1 MDGGGGGP
9 CIGRGGGGAK
19 ERFQLQDI
27 LVGLNQRLNHERW
40 LKSRPSSI
48 AVVCLPI
55 MLELVLFMRMKSVP
69 IKFRSFLPTIDA
81 RSAGFRCIM
90 AAVILTDVSGHCSKI
105 ALELVKQDISLDW
118 IGVSAYRPMCN
129 TYMRASL
136 APRSLQIRNKFMR
149 RPLADSFWEN
159 RRQQMGEDA

>member
-9 CIGRGGGGAK
+9 LQCIGRGGGGAK

-48 AVVCLPI
+48 AAAALVCLPI

-90 AAVILTDVSGHCSKI
+90 AAGKAVLILRDVSEK
-105 ALELVKQDISLDW
+105 
-118 IGVSAYRPMCN
+118 
-129 TYMRASL
+129 
-136 APRSLQIRNKFMR
+136 
-149 RPLADSFWEN
+149 
-159 RRQQMGEDA
+159 

>member
-1 MDGGGGGP
+1 MQ

-48 AVVCLPI
+48 AAAVVCLPI

-90 AAVILTDVSGHCSKI
+90 AAGKAGLILRDVSGHSSKI
-105 ALELVKQDISLDW
+105 ELVKQDISLDW
-118 IGVSAYRPMCN
+118 IGVSAYRPMCS

>member
-1 MDGGGGGP
+1 MGRISTNKLFSWVELKVAGGGGGP
-9 CIGRGGGGAK
+9 CIGRGGAK

-48 AVVCLPI
+48 AAVCLPI

-90 AAVILTDVSGHCSKI
+90 AAGKAGLILR
-105 ALELVKQDISLDW
+105 E
-118 IGVSAYRPMCN
+118 M
-129 TYMRASL
+129 
-136 APRSLQIRNKFMR
+136 
-149 RPLADSFWEN
+149 
-159 RRQQMGEDA
+159 

>member
-1 MDGGGGGP
+1 MAGGGGGP
-9 CIGRGGGGAK
+9 CIGRGGGAK

-48 AVVCLPI
+48 AAVCLPI

-81 RSAGFRCIM
+81 RSAGFRCIT
-90 AAVILTDVSGHCSKI
+90 AAGKAGLILRDVSEK
-105 ALELVKQDISLDW
+105 
-118 IGVSAYRPMCN
+118 
-129 TYMRASL
+129 
-136 APRSLQIRNKFMR
+136 
-149 RPLADSFWEN
+149 
-159 RRQQMGEDA
+159 

>member
-1 MDGGGGGP
+1 MNGGGGGP
-9 CIGRGGGGAK
+9 WPIGRGGGAK

-48 AVVCLPI
+48 AAAAAAVVCLPI

-90 AAVILTDVSGHCSKI
+90 AAVILRDVSGH
-105 ALELVKQDISLDW
+105 
-118 IGVSAYRPMCN
+118 R
-129 TYMRASL
+129 
-136 APRSLQIRNKFMR
+136 
-149 RPLADSFWEN
+149 
-159 RRQQMGEDA
+159 

>member
-1 MDGGGGGP
+1 MAGGGGGP
-9 CIGRGGGGAK
+9 SQCIGRGGGAK

-48 AVVCLPI
+48 AAAAVLCLPI

-90 AAVILTDVSGHCSKI
+90 AAGKAGLILRDVSEK
-105 ALELVKQDISLDW
+105 
-118 IGVSAYRPMCN
+118 
-129 TYMRASL
+129 
-136 APRSLQIRNKFMR
+136 
-149 RPLADSFWEN
+149 
-159 RRQQMGEDA
+159 